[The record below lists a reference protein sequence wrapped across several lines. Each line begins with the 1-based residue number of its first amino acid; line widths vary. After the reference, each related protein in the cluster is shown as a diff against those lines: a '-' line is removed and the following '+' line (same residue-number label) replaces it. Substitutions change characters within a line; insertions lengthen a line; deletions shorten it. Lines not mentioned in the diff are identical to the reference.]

1 MLSYHLKSAVN
12 DLEALVK
19 MSEQDIEDI
28 KLANHEPQFQR
39 RKIKEDMIHSFETKK
54 AMIDHEISK
63 LMTQSPNISL
73 DKLLDENENSYLQ
86 NLKTSLAALREVNK
100 KYAKM
105 VLSVSSFYNTL
116 LERLV
121 PTEMHGYQKSTSKSA
136 SFLELR
142 A

>member
-1 MLSYHLKSAVN
+1 MLSYHLKGAVS
-12 DLEALVK
+12 DLQQLVK
-19 MSEQDIEDI
+19 ISEQDIEDI
-28 KLANHEPQFQR
+28 KFANHAPQFER
-39 RKIKEDMIHSFETKK
+39 RKIKEDMLNSFENKK

-63 LMTQSPNISL
+63 LMTGNPDLSL
-73 DKLLDENENSYLQ
+73 DKLLDADENSDLQ
-86 NLKTSLAALREVNK
+86 SLKLALAALREVNK

-121 PTEMHGYQKSTSKSA
+121 PTEMNGYTKSTSRDA
-136 SFLELR
+136 SFLEIR

>member
-1 MLSYHLKSAVN
+1 MLSYYLTGAVDDLKQ
-12 DLEALVK
+12 LVK

-28 KLANHEPQFQR
+28 KLARNEPQFER
-39 RKIKEDMIHSFETKK
+39 RKIKEDTLASFENKK

-63 LMTQSPNISL
+63 LMTQNPDTSL
-73 DKLLDENENSYLQ
+73 DKLLNEDENASLS
-86 NLKTSLAALREVNK
+86 NLKSALATLRDVNK

-116 LERLV
+116 LERII
-121 PTEMHGYQKSTSKSA
+121 PTEMNGYSKQASKDA
-136 SFLELR
+136 SFLEIR

>member
-1 MLSYHLKSAVN
+1 MLSYHLKGAVS
-12 DLEALVK
+12 DLQQLVK
-19 MSEQDIEDI
+19 ISEQDIEDI
-28 KLANHEPQFQR
+28 KFANHAPQFER
-39 RKIKEDMIHSFETKK
+39 RKIKEDMLNSFENKK

-63 LMTQSPNISL
+63 LMTGNPNLSL
-73 DKLLDENENSYLQ
+73 DKLLDADENSDLQ
-86 NLKTSLAALREVNK
+86 SLKLALAALREVNK

-121 PTEMHGYQKSTSKSA
+121 PTEMNGYTKSTSRDA
-136 SFLELR
+136 SFLEIR

>member
-1 MLSYHLKSAVN
+1 MLSYHLESAVN
-12 DLEALVK
+12 DLEQLVK

-28 KLANHEPQFQR
+28 KLAKHENQFER
-39 RKIKEDMIHSFETKK
+39 HKIKEDTLASFENKK

-63 LMTQSPNISL
+63 LMTQNPDVSL
-73 DKLLDENENSYLQ
+73 DKLLDEDENRYLQ
-86 NLKTSLAALREVNK
+86 KLKAALASLRDVNK

-121 PTEMHGYQKSTSKSA
+121 PTEMNGYTKSTSKDA
-136 SFLELR
+136 SFLEIR

>member
-1 MLSYHLKSAVN
+1 MLSYHLKGAVS
-12 DLEALVK
+12 DLQQLVK
-19 MSEQDIEDI
+19 ISEQDIEDI
-28 KLANHEPQFQR
+28 KFANHAPQFER
-39 RKIKEDMIHSFETKK
+39 RKIKEDMLNSFENKK

-63 LMTQSPNISL
+63 LMTGNPDLSL
-73 DKLLDENENSYLQ
+73 DKLLDADENSDLQ
-86 NLKTSLAALREVNK
+86 SLKLALAALRDVNK

-121 PTEMHGYQKSTSKSA
+121 PTEMNGYTKSTSRDA
-136 SFLELR
+136 SFLEIR

>member
-1 MLSYHLKSAVN
+1 MLSYHLKSAVQ
-12 DLEALVK
+12 DLEELVK

-28 KLANHEPQFQR
+28 KLANHEPQFER
-39 RKIKEDMIHSFETKK
+39 RKIKEDMIQSFENKK

-63 LMTQSPNISL
+63 LMTNNPDIAL
-73 DKLLDENENSYLQ
+73 DKLLNEDENTCLQ
-86 NLKTSLAALREVNK
+86 SLKAALTKLREVNK

-121 PTEMHGYQKSTSKSA
+121 PTEMQGYQKSTSKNA
-136 SFLELR
+136 SFLEIR

>member
-1 MLSYHLKSAVN
+1 MLSYHLETAVN
-12 DLEALVK
+12 DLEQLVK

-28 KLANHEPQFQR
+28 KLAKHTNQFER
-39 RKIKEDMIHSFETKK
+39 HKIKEDTLTSFETKK

-63 LMTQSPNISL
+63 LMTQNPDVSL
-73 DKLLDENENSYLQ
+73 DKLLDEDENRYLQ
-86 NLKTSLAALREVNK
+86 NLKGALASLRDVNK

-105 VLSVSSFYNTL
+105 VLAVSSFYNTL

-121 PTEMHGYQKSTSKSA
+121 PTEMNGYTKSTSKDA
-136 SFLELR
+136 SFLEIR

>member
-1 MLSYHLKSAVN
+1 MLSYYLKGAVE
-12 DLEALVK
+12 DLKQLVK

-28 KLANHEPQFQR
+28 KLARNEPQFER
-39 RKIKEDMIHSFETKK
+39 RKIKEDTLASFENKK

-63 LMTQSPNISL
+63 LMTQNPDTSL
-73 DKLLDENENSYLQ
+73 DKLLNDDENASLS
-86 NLKTSLAALREVNK
+86 NLKSALATLRDVNK

-116 LERLV
+116 LERII
-121 PTEMHGYQKSTSKSA
+121 PTEMNGYSKQASKDA

>member
-1 MLSYHLKSAVN
+1 MLSYHLESAVN
-12 DLEALVK
+12 DLEQLVK

-28 KLANHEPQFQR
+28 KLANHENQFER
-39 RKIKEDMIHSFETKK
+39 RKIKEDMINSFENKK

-63 LMTQSPNISL
+63 LMTQNPNTSL
-73 DKLLDENENSYLQ
+73 DQLLDEQENSYLEK
-86 NLKTSLAALREVNK
+86 LKLSLNSLRDVNK

-121 PTEMHGYQKSTSKSA
+121 PTEMQGYQKTTSKSA
-136 SFLELR
+136 SFLEIR

>member
-1 MLSYHLKSAVN
+1 MLN
-12 DLEALVK
+12 
-19 MSEQDIEDI
+19 
-28 KLANHEPQFQR
+28 
-39 RKIKEDMIHSFETKK
+39 SFENKK

-63 LMTQSPNISL
+63 LMTGNPDLSL
-73 DKLLDENENSYLQ
+73 DQLLNEDENQELQ
-86 NLKTSLAALREVNK
+86 SLKASLAALREVNK

-121 PTEMHGYQKSTSKSA
+121 PTEMNGYAKSTSKDA
-136 SFLELR
+136 SFLEIR

>member
-1 MLSYHLKSAVN
+1 MLSHHLKSAVS
-12 DLEALVK
+12 DLEQLVK
-19 MSEQDIEDI
+19 ISEQDIEDI
-28 KLANHEPQFQR
+28 KLANHTNQFER
-39 RKIKEDMIHSFETKK
+39 RKIKEDMINSFENKK

-63 LMTQSPNISL
+63 LMTKSPNASL
-73 DKLLDENENSYLQ
+73 DELLNDSENEYLKQ
-86 NLKTSLAALREVNK
+86 LKLSLSSLRDINK

-121 PTEMHGYQKSTSKSA
+121 PTEMNGYVKSTSKDA
-136 SFLELR
+136 SFLEIR

>member
-12 DLEALVK
+12 DLEQLVK
-19 MSEQDIEDI
+19 ISEQDIEDI
-28 KLANHEPQFQR
+28 KLANHEHQFER
-39 RKIKEDMIHSFETKK
+39 RKIKEDMINSFENKK

-63 LMTQSPNISL
+63 LMTQNPNVSL
-73 DKLLDENENSYLQ
+73 DKLLNDNENEYLQ
-86 NLKTSLAALREVNK
+86 KLKTSLASLRDVNK

-105 VLSVSSFYNTL
+105 VLSVSSFYNVL

-121 PTEMHGYQKSTSKSA
+121 PTEMNGYTKMTSKNA
-136 SFLELR
+136 SFLEIR

>member
-12 DLEALVK
+12 DLEELVK

-73 DKLLDENENSYLQ
+73 DRLLDENENSYLQ

-136 SFLELR
+136 SFLEIR

>member
-12 DLEALVK
+12 DLEELVK

-86 NLKTSLAALREVNK
+86 NLKTSLATLREVNK

-136 SFLELR
+136 SFLEIR

>member
-1 MLSYHLKSAVN
+1 MLSYHLESAVN
-12 DLEALVK
+12 DLDQLVK
-19 MSEQDIEDI
+19 MSEEDIEDI
-28 KLANHEPQFQR
+28 KLANHENQFER
-39 RKIKEDMIHSFETKK
+39 RKIKEDMIHSFENKK
-54 AMIDHEISK
+54 AMIDYEISK
-63 LMTQSPNISL
+63 LMTQNPNTSL
-73 DKLLDENENSYLQ
+73 DQLLDEKENSYLQ
-86 NLKTSLAALREVNK
+86 KLKLSLASLRAVNT

-136 SFLELR
+136 SFLKIR

>member
-1 MLSYHLKSAVN
+1 MLSYHLKGAVS
-12 DLEALVK
+12 DLEELVK

-28 KLANHEPQFQR
+28 KLANHEPQFKR

-63 LMTQSPNISL
+63 LMTQNPNTSL
-73 DKLLDENENSYLQ
+73 DKLLDESENSYLQ
-86 NLKTSLAALREVNK
+86 KLKTSLAALRDVNK

-121 PTEMHGYQKSTSKSA
+121 PTEMHGYQKSTSKNA
-136 SFLELR
+136 SFLEIR